1 VLVKISP
8 DLSFE
13 AVDEI
18 LELVGPREIAGIVAT
33 NTTLARPSS
42 FDLNLQRIYSE
53 PGGLSGRPL
62 RARSTEIIQHIYKKT
77 SGKMPIIGVGGIFNA
92 ADAWEKLIAGASL
105 IQLYTGLIYEGPGI
119 AASIVQGLVQQ
130 MEAEGFSRL
139 KDVIGS
145 AVK

>member
-1 VLVKISP
+1 
-8 DLSFE
+8 
-13 AVDEI
+13 
-18 LELVGPREIAGIVAT
+18 
-33 NTTLARPSS
+33 
-42 FDLNLQRIYSE
+42 
-53 PGGLSGRPL
+53 
-62 RARSTEIIQHIYKKT
+62 
-77 SGKMPIIGVGGIFNA
+77 MPIIGVGGIFNA